1 VTAAV
6 RRETPQR
13 LLMDKER
20 HPLTKS
26 MSLAYIPHAGAGRE
40 GGERIGSN
48 GIVSRRGTQNGAQQR
63 RALRAS
69 DSPPA
74 RVDIERER
82 VAEIQRA
89 RMLGAMVDL
98 TREQGAER
106 VTVAHVVGR
115 AGVSRRTFYEL
126 FEDREACLLAALDD
140 ALQRVEAAVVPAYRG
155 ERGWSAKIGAGLTA
169 MLELFDADPGSAA
182 LCVVDSLAAGPQAL
196 ERRARVVD
204 VLVGA
209 VDRGRREP
217 GAPAGLNRVT
227 AEGVVGAVL
236 GVLYT
241 RLREPS
247 PKSLAPLRAQLM
259 SMIVLPYL
267 GPEAAAA
274 ELARRIP
281 RPRRQARVQEDPLKR
296 LDMRLTYR
304 TMRVLAAVAQ
314 QPGLN
319 NRQIARDAGVADQG
333 QMSKLLARLEGL
345 GLIANGGESQ
355 VRGEPNMWRL
365 TQRGEELEQA
375 IRAREAS

>member
-1 VTAAV
+1 MGKV
-6 RRETPQR
+6 
-13 LLMDKER
+13 
-20 HPLTKS
+20 
-26 MSLAYIPHAGAGRE
+26 
-40 GGERIGSN
+40 
-48 GIVSRRGTQNGAQQR
+48 VSRRGTEDGSGHR
-63 RALRAS
+63 RELRAGES
-69 DSPPA
+69 SA
-74 RVDIERER
+74 RGRVELDLERER

-98 TREQGAER
+98 TRERGAER

-126 FEDREACLLAALDD
+126 FEDREACLLEALDE
-140 ALQRVEAAVVPAYRG
+140 ALGRIEEAVMPAYRH
-155 ERGWSAKIGAGLTA
+155 ERGWSQRIGAALTA
-169 MLELFDADPGSAA
+169 MLEYFDADPATAA
-182 LCVVDSLAAGPQAL
+182 LCVVDSLAAGPEAL
-196 ERRARVVD
+196 ERRAGVVD
-204 VLVGA
+204 ALVAA
-209 VDRGRREP
+209 VDRGRREA
-217 GAPAGLNRVT
+217 GTQTGLNRVI

-241 RLREPS
+241 RLRGRVGSDMKP
-247 PKSLAPLRAQLM
+247 LLPLRGQLM

-274 ELARRIP
+274 ELARRPP
-281 RPRRQARVQEDPLKR
+281 RTRRQARSPEDPLKR

-304 TMRVLAAVAQ
+304 TMRVLTAVAA

-345 GLIANGGESQ
+345 GLIANGGESL

-375 IRAREAS
+375 IRARNEH

>member
-1 VTAAV
+1 
-6 RRETPQR
+6 
-13 LLMDKER
+13 M
-20 HPLTKS
+20 
-26 MSLAYIPHAGAGRE
+26 
-40 GGERIGSN
+40 
-48 GIVSRRGTQNGAQQR
+48 VSRRGTEDGSGQR
-63 RALRAS
+63 RGLRPS
-69 DSPPA
+69 DSSPSG
-74 RVDIERER
+74 RVELDLERER

-89 RMLGAMVDL
+89 RMLAAMVDL
-98 TREQGAER
+98 TRERGAER

-126 FEDREACLLAALDD
+126 FEDREACLLEALDD
-140 ALQRVEAAVVPAYRG
+140 ALRRIEEEVLPVYRR
-155 ERGWSAKIGAGLTA
+155 ERGWSVRIGAALTA
-169 MLELFDADPGSAA
+169 MLECFDADPATAA
-182 LCVVDSLAAGPQAL
+182 LCVVDSLAAGPEAL
-196 ERRARVVD
+196 ERRAHVVD
-204 VLVGA
+204 ALVGA

-217 GAPAGLNRVT
+217 DAPTGLNRVV

-241 RLREPS
+241 RLREPA
-247 PKSLAPLRAQLM
+247 PKPLLALRGQLM

-267 GPEAAAA
+267 GPEVAAA
-274 ELARRIP
+274 ELARRPP
-281 RPRRQARVQEDPLKR
+281 RARRQARNQEDPLKR

-304 TMRVLAAVAQ
+304 TMRVLTAVAA

-345 GLIANGGESQ
+345 GLIANGGESL

-375 IRAREAS
+375 IRTRDER